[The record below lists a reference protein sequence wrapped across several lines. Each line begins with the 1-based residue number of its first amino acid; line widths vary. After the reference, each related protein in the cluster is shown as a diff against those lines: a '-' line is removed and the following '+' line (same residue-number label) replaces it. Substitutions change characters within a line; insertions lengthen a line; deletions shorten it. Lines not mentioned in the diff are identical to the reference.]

1 MLDTCQC
8 MFVLNC
14 TDTLPSHYLQV
25 NKRIRKNLLHIK
37 LCYFAFY
44 LTLKCISPKIILNFN
59 KKKVLT

>member
-8 MFVLNC
+8 MFVLNF

-37 LCYFAFY
+37 LCYFAFLSY
-44 LTLKCISPKIILNFN
+44 P
-59 KKKVLT
+59 